1 MPALQ
6 ALTGGKLLFSPCNP
20 FSAFY
25 AYSGAAAPSNAL
37 SREWWGAA
45 PHPASFWK
53 PKGSE
58 KQLRFVLRCKQK
70 LHDKFQFI
78 YYINKKSRKYK

>member
-37 SREWWGAA
+37 SREWWGFA
-45 PHPASFWK
+45 PHPTSFCAK
-53 PKGSE
+53 RKRKTVALRAEMQTETRPTNSNLPNIKGAV
-58 KQLRFVLRCKQK
+58 R
-70 LHDKFQFI
+70 
-78 YYINKKSRKYK
+78 

>member
-37 SREWWGAA
+37 SREWWGFA
-45 PHPASFWK
+45 PHPTSFCAK
-53 PKGSE
+53 RKRKAFSALCTEVAGGRTRPTNPNLLIR
-58 KQLRFVLRCKQK
+58 LRK
-70 LHDKFQFI
+70 
-78 YYINKKSRKYK
+78 